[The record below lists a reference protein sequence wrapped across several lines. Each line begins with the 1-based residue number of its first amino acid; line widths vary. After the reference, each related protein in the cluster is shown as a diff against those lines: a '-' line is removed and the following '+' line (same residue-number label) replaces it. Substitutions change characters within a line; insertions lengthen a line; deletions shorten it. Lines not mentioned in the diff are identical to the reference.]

1 MFNDCWQVRFLNF
14 ATLLSVKLDKY
25 LIKFFVADRLAPF
38 DCLLEHVSDLFAT
51 KLTATLSVILLP
63 DLAQVWRETFLVL
76 NHDGVVWDV
85 LHVLHSLTSGPTFLA
100 AILLPLNRTGL
111 AILTSL
117 LIDGI
122 GESHR

>member
-1 MFNDCWQVRFLNF
+1 M
-14 ATLLSVKLDKY
+14 LSVKLDKY
-25 LIKFFVADRLAPF
+25 LIKFFVADGLAPL

-63 DLAQVWRETFLVL
+63 YLAQVWRETFLVL
-76 NHDGVVWDV
+76 NHDGVIWDV

-111 AILTSL
+111 AILTFL
-117 LIDGI
+117 LINGI